1 VKRRRTKRRVSIP
14 LVAFRVIGN
23 TLGIVFIESLVR
35 WRRELRVFMPALAS
49 MTLLLLLGGA
59 VGLLS
64 FAGLS
69 VLSSQTQKA
78 EVLHVYLHD
87 VTVDEVAGLIA
98 DLRADPRIKS
108 VTYVSKEEAMTQ
120 ANQHPGLE
128 QIVAATDA
136 NPFPPSLEI
145 SVASI
150 GDMAAIDARVRQDSN
165 VDTQLAT
172 SYDGDVYKR
181 LSQLVTGIEVV
192 GGGLLLFLTV
202 IACAITATT
211 IRGVA
216 VARRDELRV
225 MWLVGTPSWMVR
237 GPFVVQG
244 AATGIAAGTLAA
256 VFILGLCA
264 AATVTAKQALIQW
277 LPGVSIEVSLIAA
290 LVIAGTGGSLGAVS
304 ALVELRRS

>member
-1 VKRRRTKRRVSIP
+1 MKRRRTKRKVSLP
-14 LVAFRVIGN
+14 LVGVRVVRN
-23 TLGIVFIESLVR
+23 TLRIVFVESLVR

-78 EVLHVYLHD
+78 AVLHVYLHD
-87 VTVDEVAGLIA
+87 VTVDEVGGLIA

-108 VTYVSKEEAMTQ
+108 VIYISKEEAMMQ

-128 QIVAATDA
+128 SIVQATDG

-145 SVASI
+145 AVASI
-150 GDMAAIDARVRQDSN
+150 GELAAVDALVRKDPN

-181 LSQLVTGIEVV
+181 LGQLVTGIEVI
-192 GGGLLLFLTV
+192 GGGLLLFLAV

-211 IRGVA
+211 IRGV
-216 VARRDELRV
+216 VTARRDELRV

-244 AATGIAAGTLAA
+244 AATGTTAGILAA

-290 LVIAGTGGSLGAVS
+290 LVIAGTGGGLGAVS